1 MPSPL
6 SQIHLHQ
13 MGGAV
18 ARVAAGATAFG
29 PRTAGFT
36 YNLVSTWTD
45 PSQDGEHI
53 AANRALATDLAPHSL
68 PTRYVN
74 FLSDRSHE
82 TVHEA
87 YDTDTYARLA
97 DVKGQWDPTNLFRHN
112 HNVEP
117 AR

>member
-1 MPSPL
+1 M

-18 ARVAAGATAFG
+18 NRVAEDATAFG

-36 YNLVSTWTD
+36 YNLVSTWTN
-45 PSQDGEHI
+45 PSEDGEHI
-53 AANRALATDLAPHSL
+53 AANRALAADLAPHSL
-68 PTRYVN
+68 STRYVN
-74 FLSDRSHE
+74 FLSDRTDE

-87 YDTDTYARLA
+87 YDAKTYARLA
-97 DVKGQWDPTNLFRHN
+97 TVKKQWDPTNLFRHN

-117 AR
+117 AP